1 VQSEKEGLLEYL
13 PLVIRDSVLAT
24 MQLSLRYLWV
34 DKYCIDQKDS
44 KAKHETIMK
53 MDLVYATAS
62 LTLIAAAG
70 SHSDHGLSGVGLT
83 TRNPL
88 NSVEVSNSLRF
99 VSVKHAEDCIR
110 DTTWATRAWTLQ
122 EGLLAKRRLVFTPEQ
137 MFFECQEMQVAETVA
152 VPLEVLHDSHF
163 TSRLEGGYFHAM
175 ANHHILYYRILWIF
189 RNYTRRSL
197 SYPADRI
204 NAFQGI
210 LNSMKPTMT
219 HVWGLPISADED
231 KLGSFI
237 GSLGWEHDKTWFRE
251 FRDQVKRSPEFPS
264 WSWAAWEGQQDYSS
278 RNSTKDLRVKFYLTD
293 GSTIDLSNESTKD
306 ELRDLES
313 EATHRFSLQT
323 FILSPDSIIA
333 HDGKLYLYCE
343 PRQYFLNSFKVQHY
357 LGKDEDDKT
366 LENIR
371 IGTFKLIYVGTV
383 HHAASRIQP
392 ELRFIIGRTKED
404 SLERIGL
411 MKVKLNLSE
420 DEMAHLRPNAKFM
433 SVDLV

>member
-1 VQSEKEGLLEYL
+1 
-13 PLVIRDSVLAT
+13 
-24 MQLSLRYLWV
+24 
-34 DKYCIDQKDS
+34 
-44 KAKHETIMK
+44 
-53 MDLVYATAS
+53 MDLIYATAA
-62 LTLIAAAG
+62 LTLVAAAG
-70 SHSDHGLSGVGLT
+70 SDSDHGLSGVGLT
-83 TRNPL
+83 ARNPL

-122 EGLLAKRRLVFTPEQ
+122 EGLLAKRRLVFTSEQ

-152 VPLEVLHDSHF
+152 VPLEVLHESHV

-175 ANHHILYYRILWIF
+175 ANHHILYYRIVWIF

-197 SYPADRI
+197 SYSADRI

-231 KLGSFI
+231 KMGSFI

-278 RNSTKDLRVKFYLTD
+278 LNSTKDLRVKFYLTD
-293 GSTIDLSNESTKD
+293 GSPVDLSNESTKE
-306 ELRDLES
+306 ELRGLES
-313 EATHRFSLQT
+313 KATHRFTLQT
-323 FILSPDSIIA
+323 FILNPDSITA
-333 HDGKLYLYCE
+333 HDSKLYLYHEARQNFFE
-343 PRQYFLNSFKVQHY
+343 PMKVQHY
-357 LGKDEDDKT
+357 LGRDEDDKT
-366 LENIR
+366 LEQIR
-371 IGTFKLIYVGTV
+371 IGVFKLIYVGTV

-392 ELRFIIGRTKED
+392 QMRFIVGRNKED

-411 MKVKLNLSE
+411 MKVKLGTSE
-420 DEMAHLRPNAKFM
+420 DEMAYLRSNANFM
-433 SVDLV
+433 SIDLV